1 VMAGFIGFLI
11 LLALVTAV
19 MLYGVFT
26 ERRR

>member
-1 VMAGFIGFLI
+1 MTGVLVGFYI
-11 LLALVTAV
+11 LLGLVTAV